1 MWVEAWLTIIA
12 RGRAKYRDLPV
23 TNKSRYFAKT
33 EFNSVAEY
41 VSLFIFFQ
49 SLSATLPFSR
59 KATKEGE
66 KRANEKGEKFAWN
79 YNDDDLLDCGNFLQ
93 IVSVFNARTFENFE
107 VFYS

>member
-1 MWVEAWLTIIA
+1 MFLC
-12 RGRAKYRDLPV
+12 
-23 TNKSRYFAKT
+23 
-33 EFNSVAEY
+33 
-41 VSLFIFFQ
+41 LFFFQ

-66 KRANEKGEKFAWN
+66 KKRKGEKFWN
-79 YNDDDLLDCGNFLQ
+79 YNDDDLLDYGNFLQ

>member
-1 MWVEAWLTIIA
+1 M
-12 RGRAKYRDLPV
+12 
-23 TNKSRYFAKT
+23 
-33 EFNSVAEY
+33 
-41 VSLFIFFQ
+41 FIFFFQ
-49 SLSATLPFSR
+49 SLCATLPFSR

-79 YNDDDLLDCGNFLQ
+79 YNDDDLLDYGNFLQ